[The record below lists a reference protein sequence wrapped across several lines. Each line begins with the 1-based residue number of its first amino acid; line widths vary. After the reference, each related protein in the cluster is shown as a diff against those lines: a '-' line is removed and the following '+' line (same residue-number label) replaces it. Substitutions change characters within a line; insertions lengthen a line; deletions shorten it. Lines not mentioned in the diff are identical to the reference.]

1 MRGRNR
7 TLPPERWIHPAASTH
22 GSPGCRMNPA
32 FHSRDGLA
40 VLSVRI
46 VTSRED
52 FPSRMFFLPLPA
64 TEEWGEER
72 GEGHSSF
79 RPQTRLLSPALS
91 SRAWRR
97 GSLWLRLCRAMSW
110 WWSPDAPPAQSPQK
124 LTCNYFG
131 SGYSCPVCWTTCPFK
146 AWIIFK

>member
-7 TLPPERWIHPAASTH
+7 TLPPERWIHPAASTR

-52 FPSRMFFLPLPA
+52 FPSRMFFLPLP
-64 TEEWGEER
+64 GPG
-72 GEGHSSF
+72 GEGVF
-79 RPQTRLLSPALS
+79 GCGFAALCLGGGARMRP
-91 SRAWRR
+91 
-97 GSLWLRLCRAMSW
+97 LR
-110 WWSPDAPPAQSPQK
+110 
-124 LTCNYFG
+124 
-131 SGYSCPVCWTTCPFK
+131 K
-146 AWIIFK
+146 ARKN